1 MAIYMDDFSLA
12 GGPEEVKKEIRKC
25 ARMEVEK
32 KLKYSLRKT
41 KYRSMVVRKGQVKE
55 VDISEQLKAGNI
67 QRSNKYKYF
76 RITIN
81 DEENLKGTFEK

>member
-1 MAIYMDDFSLA
+1 MCKNGSGKEVEIQLMQNKVQKY
-12 GGPEEVKKEIRKC
+12 GVKK
-25 ARMEVEK
+25 
-32 KLKYSLRKT
+32 
-41 KYRSMVVRKGQVKE
+41 GQEKE

-81 DEENLKGTFEK
+81 DEENLKGTLKK